1 MKFLKTWIVASFA
14 FFATGLDA
22 QTPYFQQQVDY
33 TIRVRLD
40 DQKHELEGTISMVY
54 HNNAPTALTELYLH
68 LWPNAY
74 KNRNTAFCRQQ
85 LEQGNAKFY
94 FAPDSSLGRIKNL
107 DIEINGI
114 KYPSKTNPDNPDILL
129 IALSEPLQPGDSLR
143 LSTPFLVELPSSF
156 SRLGHVGTSYQI
168 TQWFPKPAVYDRKG
182 WHAMPYLD
190 QGEFFSEFGNFDV
203 EITLPDN
210 YVVGATGVLL
220 TTSEQVFLD
229 EKEKETRAWLDKK
242 EKGND
247 DFPAST
253 NTFKTLKFK
262 AENVHDFAWFADK
275 RFMVLRDTAVLEN
288 GEKIQCTGMFTP
300 SDAKLWTQG
309 AFYVRRSVEFY
320 SKNVGPYPW
329 PQATAVHSAL
339 SAGGGMEY
347 PMITVIGNSGSARS
361 LDEVITHEVG
371 HNWFYGI
378 LASNERDHPWMD
390 EGINT
395 YYEQRYMNTYYESQE
410 LIEVP
415 KFIYDKDKNGPLLD
429 IGYRMLARNGR
440 AMPPDTRSDKLT
452 SIGYGLLVYMKP
464 ALAAR
469 WLETSA
475 GTEAFDAAMKYY
487 YQKWKFKHPYP
498 EDMELAWLEQGLQAP
513 WFFESMKTR
522 KQAEFKLKN
531 VEKTDGG
538 IYQLHISSKG
548 DLQAPVS
555 VSAMRDGKAL
565 DTLWLPPFQSDTAI
579 VVQAPEGTDAF
590 LLDAGCSTLDLN
602 RKNNLRRTTGLFPG
616 LEPLKVQPIAP
627 FQNNRRTTV
636 GILPWAGWNNYDKAM
651 LGVVLYSPPVP
662 SPRWSYNLLPGYAFG
677 SKQFVGLGEVFYRA
691 TPGGFAER
699 LTVGVTGKTFDF
711 DRNDTEG
718 YYRKFYR
725 LVPQVRLD
733 LKSASN
739 SYRQSVQWRTLF
751 MGKENA
757 NFDTLGSYSGKAYLK
772 STIHELKYMGAQ
784 KKLTN
789 PFTFAATL
797 EFQQHDNVQG
807 GTEQYLRSSLEW
819 RQQFYY
825 SSKRKVTARFFA
837 GYFLENTRRNSGT
850 VSNDLSR
857 ASFALNP
864 QGFNDYRFDEH
875 YLGRSEDEG
884 FLSRQVAQTEGG
896 FKSAFGAPFAGVIGN
911 SNSGIV
917 SLNLRADLP
926 FRLPLG
932 IPLKPYFDLG
942 YYNDATPLS
951 ETVAVEQ
958 FLWSGGFLLE
968 FFDGMMEVYFP
979 LVNSQ
984 ALRDRYIETGGG
996 TDDGALFGGGN
1007 YFKWISWS
1015 FNLKGAHPQ
1024 SLLDNNLR

>member
-1 MKFLKTWIVASFA
+1 MKLSKALMAGIL
-14 FFATGLDA
+14 FFSACNLQA
-22 QTPYFQQQVDY
+22 QTPYFQQHVDY

-40 DQKHELEGTISMVY
+40 DQQNRLEGTIDMVY
-54 HNNAPTALTELYLH
+54 FNNAPNALNEMYLH
-68 LWPNAY
+68 LWPNAF
-74 KNRNTAFCRQQ
+74 KNRKTAFCRQQ
-85 LEQGNAKFY
+85 LEQGEAKFY

-107 DIEINGI
+107 DFKINGVTVA
-114 KYPSKTNPDNPDILL
+114 SKPTAENPDILR
-129 IALSEPLQPGDSLR
+129 IALPEPLQPGGQLR
-143 LSTPFLVELPSSF
+143 ISTPFVVDLPASF

-182 WHAMPYLD
+182 WHQMPYLD

-210 YVVGATGVLL
+210 YVVGATGVLQ
-220 TTSEQVFLD
+220 TPSELAFLD
-229 EKEKETRAWLDKK
+229 EKEKETRAWLTKK

-247 DFPAST
+247 GFPASST
-253 NTFKTLKFK
+253 TFKTLKFK

-288 GEKIQCTGMFTP
+288 GEKVPCTAMFTP
-300 SDAKLWTQG
+300 SDAALWTQG

-320 SKNVGPYPW
+320 SKYVGAYPW

-347 PMITVIGNSGSARS
+347 PMITVIGNSGSGRS

-390 EGINT
+390 EGINS
-395 YYEQRYMNTYYESQE
+395 YYEQRYMAAHYEERE
-410 LIEVP
+410 LLALP
-415 KFIYDKDKNGPLLD
+415 KFICDPKTNGPLLD

-440 AMPPDTRSDKLT
+440 AMPPDSRSDKFT

-464 ALAAR
+464 AMAAR
-469 WLETSA
+469 WVETSV
-475 GTEAFDAAMKYY
+475 GTEKFDAAMQYY

-498 EDMELAWLEQGLQAP
+498 EDMELAWLEHGLEAP
-513 WFFESMKTR
+513 WFFESMKTKR
-522 KQAEFKLKN
+522 QAEFDLKK
-531 VEKTDGG
+531 VKKTDAGLF
-538 IYQLHISSKG
+538 QLDISSKG
-548 DLQAPVS
+548 DLKAPVS
-555 VSAMRDGKAL
+555 VSAMRDGQAL
-565 DTLWLPPFQSDTAI
+565 DTLWLPVIQDDTTI

-590 LLDAGCSTLDLN
+590 GLDAGYATLDLN
-602 RKNNLRRTTGLFPG
+602 RKNNLRRTDGVFPG

-627 FQNNRRTTV
+627 FQNNHRTTV
-636 GILPWAGWNNYDKAM
+636 GILPWVGWNNYDKAM
-651 LGVVLYSPPVP
+651 IGVVLYSPPAP
-662 SPRWSYNLLPGYAFG
+662 SPQWSYNLLPGYAFG
-677 SKQFVGLGEVFYRA
+677 SKRFVGLGEVFYRT

-711 DRNDTEG
+711 DHNDTEG
-718 YYRKFYR
+718 YYRNFYR
-725 LVPQVRLD
+725 LVPQVKLD
-733 LKSASN
+733 LNSKSN
-739 SYRQSVQWRTLF
+739 SYLHSVQWRTLF
-751 MGKENA
+751 TGKENA
-757 NFDTLGSYSGKAYLK
+757 SFDTLGSYTGKAYLK
-772 STIHELKYMGAQ
+772 STIHELKYTGEQ

-789 PFTFAATL
+789 PYVFAAAL
-797 EFQQHDNVQG
+797 EFQQYDNAEG
-807 GTEQYLRSSLEW
+807 GAEQYLRSSLEW
-819 RQQFYY
+819 RQKFFYAP
-825 SSKRKVTARFFA
+825 KRKITARFFA
-837 GYFLENTRRNSGT
+837 GYFIENTRRNAGN
-850 VSNDLSR
+850 VSNDQSR

-896 FKSAFGAPFAGVIGN
+896 FKGAFGAPFAGVIGN

-932 IPLKPYFDLG
+932 IPLKPYFDMG

-951 ETVAVEQ
+951 ESVAVEE

-968 FFDGMMEVYFP
+968 FFDGVLEVYFP

-984 ALRDRYIETGGG
+984 ALRDRYIEAGGG
-996 TDDGALFGGGN
+996 TDDSALFGGGN
-1007 YFKWISWS
+1007 YFNWISWS
-1015 FNLKGAHPQ
+1015 INLKGVHPQ
-1024 SLLDNNLR
+1024 TLINNNLR